1 MLTGPTEMLDQMLK
15 NAQIWL
21 MAADEA
27 LPIYRDGEVRVL
39 KLADAK
45 RAIKEVQAIVGL
57 LARRLA
63 AEGSAPLARSE
74 IFPGYFAG

>member
-1 MLTGPTEMLDQMLK
+1 M
-15 NAQIWL
+15 NAQLWL

-45 RAIKEVQAIVGL
+45 RAIKEVQTIVSHL
-57 LARRLA
+57 LDDWPPKEVRHT
-63 AEGSAPLARSE
+63 GP
-74 IFPGYFAG
+74 

>member
-1 MLTGPTEMLDQMLK
+1 MLTGPTEMLDHMLK
-15 NAQIWL
+15 NAQLWL

-45 RAIKEVQAIVGL
+45 RAIEEVQAIVGRL
-57 LARRLA
+57 LDDWRRRKCAILD
-63 AEGSAPLARSE
+63 PD
-74 IFPGYFAG
+74 P

>member
-45 RAIKEVQAIVGL
+45 RAIKEVQAIVGRL
-57 LARRLA
+57 LDDWPPKEVLHT
-63 AEGSAPLARSE
+63 GP
-74 IFPGYFAG
+74 

>member
-1 MLTGPTEMLDQMLK
+1 MLK

-45 RAIKEVQAIVGL
+45 RAIKEVQTIVGHL
-57 LARRLA
+57 LDDCRRKCAILD
-63 AEGSAPLARSE
+63 PDPRIVTKRSS
-74 IFPGYFAG
+74 ISD